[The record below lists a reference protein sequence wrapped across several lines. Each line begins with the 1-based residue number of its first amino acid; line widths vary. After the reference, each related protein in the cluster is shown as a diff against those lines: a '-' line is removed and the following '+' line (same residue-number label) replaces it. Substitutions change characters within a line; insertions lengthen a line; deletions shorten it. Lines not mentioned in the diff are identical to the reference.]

1 VLLPLLLLLLQVK
14 MSAGDEITITDKTRP
29 NTLQVRVYNCFLNA
43 NANYRRDQNQNQAI
57 RDQDG
62 NDNANR

>member
-1 VLLPLLLLLLQVK
+1 